1 MRGGVVK
8 DKGMDTFADY
18 LQRMG
23 GLHDAVVRSVLWSP
37 LERTIAFRFDDIYSN
52 FEGLPEYPG
61 PEANSIVLNGI
72 GHISFS
78 FEGDEP
84 LRVYEFLSK
93 SDDRNSARISFW
105 PSGHIEMEFER
116 AEYPEC
122 RLLNRP
128 V

>member
-1 MRGGVVK
+1 MK

-37 LERTIAFRFDDIYSN
+37 LERTIVFRFDDIYSN

-61 PEANSIVLNGI
+61 HEANSIVLNGI

-84 LRVYEFLSK
+84 LRVSEFLAK
-93 SDDRNSARISFW
+93 SDGRNSARISFW

-122 RLLNRP
+122 RLANHP
-128 V
+128 VR